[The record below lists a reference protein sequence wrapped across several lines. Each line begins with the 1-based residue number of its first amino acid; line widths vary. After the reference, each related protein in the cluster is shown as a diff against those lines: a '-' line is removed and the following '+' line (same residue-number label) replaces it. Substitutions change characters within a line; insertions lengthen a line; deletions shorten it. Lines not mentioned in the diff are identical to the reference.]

1 MNKKNNKAVFLGVIP
16 SRGGSK
22 GIRKKGIKKVCG
34 KPLIAYTI
42 EHALSY
48 KDIYKIIV
56 TTDSSEIAKT
66 AERYGAEVPFL
77 RPKNL
82 AKDNTPMLPVLK
94 HALLNCE
101 KLYSVK
107 IKAILLFDPTSP
119 VRRQS
124 DIKKM
129 IEVFTK
135 KNPDLLIA
143 VSRCRRNPYFHLL
156 KTNKNGFAEHVLK
169 SKFIRRQDAPVVYD
183 ITNSCWI
190 FSRRAIL
197 NCWRIPRKTLIHEI
211 TSFYIDIDNKE
222 DLDYFE
228 YYIKSHNLK

>member
-1 MNKKNNKAVFLGVIP
+1 MFQELKYKFQRAFRGYDETIKWDFLGYFQQFI
-16 SRGGSK
+16 
-22 GIRKKGIKKVCG
+22 
-34 KPLIAYTI
+34 KPLK
-42 EHALSY
+42 EFCEQEL
-48 KDIYKIIV
+48 KDIH
-56 TTDSSEIAKT
+56 
-66 AERYGAEVPFL
+66 P
-77 RPKNL
+77 
-82 AKDNTPMLPVLK
+82 DN
-94 HALLNCE
+94 
-101 KLYSVK
+101 
-107 IKAILLFDPTSP
+107 
-119 VRRQS
+119 
-124 DIKKM
+124 KKM